1 MIEIVNV
8 LGTFLYV
15 AVFARII
22 ISWFPVPANN
32 PIMVLIHTVTE
43 PILAPIRRYV
53 PKFGA
58 FDFTPMIAM
67 LLILFIQSV
76 LVRVLQ

>member
-8 LGTFLYV
+8 VGTFLYV

-22 ISWFPVPANN
+22 ISWFPMPANN
-32 PIMVLIHTVTE
+32 PIVVLIYTVTE

-76 LVRVLQ
+76 LIRVLQ

>member
-8 LGTFLYV
+8 VGTSLYV

-22 ISWFPVPANN
+22 ISWFPMPANN
-32 PIMVLIHTVTE
+32 PIVVLIYTVTE

-76 LVRVLQ
+76 LIRVLQ

>member
-15 AVFARII
+15 AVCARII
-22 ISWFPVPANN
+22 ISWFPMPANN
-32 PIMVLIHTVTE
+32 PIMVLIYTVTE

>member
-22 ISWFPVPANN
+22 ISWFPMPANN
-32 PIMVLIHTVTE
+32 PIMVLIYTVTE